1 MPWNNGAWWP
11 IYVPEWWSPIV
22 SRHPLDPYSFVHLQ
36 TGVICFYVCG
46 YPLWHFL
53 GQDLVSHNAVP
64 DLASWPLWVGFA
76 ILLVLSFIFEIIEN
90 ARCTI
95 EKYREASG
103 TSSNYDGDSYQNI
116 IADLIVVQAGYM
128 ISWLFLYLG
137 VPWMSAVW
145 FVVVDTLLVL
155 YMRDSVL
162 MFFNVFLKN
171 KSIIQWQG
179 DGVKIA
185 TARQKKNMS
194 IIWPLGAFLKVKD
207 YEETETLP
215 EEVPALAEEAK
226 TDNIP

>member
-36 TGVICFYVCG
+36 TGVICFYVFG

-128 ISWLFLYLG
+128 ISWLFLYLA

-145 FVVVDTLLVL
+145 FVVVDTVLVL

-185 TARQKKNMS
+185 IARQKKNMS

-215 EEVPALAEEAK
+215 EEVPALDEEAK
-226 TDNIP
+226 TDNVP

>member
-11 IYVPEWWSPIV
+11 LYVPEWWSPIV

-128 ISWLFLYLG
+128 ISWLFLYLA

-171 KSIIQWQG
+171 KSIIQWQA

-185 TARQKKNMS
+185 KARQKKNMS
-194 IIWPLGAFLKVKD
+194 IICPLGAFLKVKD

-215 EEVPALAEEAK
+215 EEVPALDEEAK
-226 TDNIP
+226 TDNVP

>member
-11 IYVPEWWSPIV
+11 VYVPEWWSPIV

-36 TGVICFYVCG
+36 TGVICFFVCG
-46 YPLWHFL
+46 YPLWYFL
-53 GQDLVSHNAVP
+53 GVEP
-64 DLASWPLWVGFA
+64 DFVSWPLWIGFA

-103 TSSNYDGDSYQNI
+103 TSSDYDGDSYQNI

-128 ISWLFLYLG
+128 ISWLFLYLA

-145 FVVVDTLLVL
+145 FVVVDTFLVL

-179 DGVKIA
+179 EGVKIA
-185 TARQKKNMS
+185 KARQKKNMS
-194 IIWPLGAFLKVKD
+194 IICPLGAFLKVKD

-215 EEVPALAEEAK
+215 EEVPALDKEAK
-226 TDNIP
+226 TENIP

>member
-36 TGVICFYVCG
+36 TGVICFYVFG

-128 ISWLFLYLG
+128 ISWLFLYLA

-171 KSIIQWQG
+171 KSIIQWQA

-215 EEVPALAEEAK
+215 EEVPALDEEAK
-226 TDNIP
+226 TENIP